1 MLPLQVFWNSTDC
14 NATFH
19 LLVFVSGHHNLH
31 SSIMTKVHIILRIAT
46 PHFIY
51 WSSSAGIISTGCNA
65 RFNLLH
71 RALHNHNE
79 SKAERVCLGDGQCR
93 WWRRC
98 SFNTSMTTWPRLGL
112 SALGMTSAAVI
123 RNALDHLKEV
133 ADKLQPSATSCH
145 LLRTTKCSPVKL
157 WGSHILFKPWTRN
170 TMDLPPPLHLEAP
183 PLRSMKCCPVKL
195 WGIQSLNKEYYG
207 PSQSTHTFTRPS
219 SMVHSHH
226 HCTWRRLH
234 FEVAHDYWT
243 VYLHGRN

>member
-1 MLPLQVFWNSTDC
+1 MLPLQAFWNSTDC

-19 LLVFVSGHHNLH
+19 LLVFVSGHHN
-31 SSIMTKVHIILRIAT
+31 
-46 PHFIY
+46 
-51 WSSSAGIISTGCNA
+51 STGCNA

-133 ADKLQPSATSCH
+133 ADKLQTLATSCE
-145 LLRTTKCSPVKL
+145 
-157 WGSHILFKPWTRN
+157 PWTRN

-183 PLRSMKCCPVKL
+183 PLRTTKCCPVKL

-226 HCTWRRLH
+226 HCTWRRLY

>member
-1 MLPLQVFWNSTDC
+1 MLPLQAFWNSTDC

-19 LLVFVSGHHNLH
+19 LLVFVSGHHN
-31 SSIMTKVHIILRIAT
+31 
-46 PHFIY
+46 
-51 WSSSAGIISTGCNA
+51 STGCNA

-133 ADKLQPSATSCH
+133 ADKLQTLATSCE
-145 LLRTTKCSPVKL
+145 
-157 WGSHILFKPWTRN
+157 PWTRN

-183 PLRSMKCCPVKL
+183 PLRTTKCCPVKL

>member
-1 MLPLQVFWNSTDC
+1 MLPLQAFWNSTDC

-19 LLVFVSGHHNLH
+19 LLVFVSGHHN
-31 SSIMTKVHIILRIAT
+31 
-46 PHFIY
+46 
-51 WSSSAGIISTGCNA
+51 STGCNA

-112 SALGMTSAAVI
+112 SALGMNSAAVI

-133 ADKLQPSATSCH
+133 ADKLQTSATSCH
-145 LLRTTKCSPVKL
+145 LLRTTKCCPVKL
-157 WGSHILFKPWTRN
+157 WGTHILFKPWTRN

-183 PLRSMKCCPVKL
+183 PLRTTKCCPVKL

-226 HCTWRRLH
+226 HCTWRRLY

-243 VYLHGRN
+243 VYLQGRN